1 VYACDCAL
9 LQNRR
14 TYRAVKPR
22 LLPPGAALAEEPYHS
37 DVSGIVDRPPTAS
50 KDPRPGSARFT
61 ITATAATAGTTAGT
75 DSDSADTTAATG
87 AAATAKSGSK
97 SGSSKAKSE
106 VVVAAFMSKD
116 VQPGVG
122 DAAAAATATAAIAA
136 AAASS
141 ADSSAAKMKVP
152 SVRLEQGD
160 EVVADLARLTLSGQ
174 IQAHNVRVTKLKGA
188 YNTAI
193 TFVCM
198 LHEVVCT
205 VNVNERRCC
214 ADYVLLQHPSV

>member
-1 VYACDCAL
+1 
-9 LQNRR
+9 
-14 TYRAVKPR
+14 VKPR

-61 ITATAATAGTTAGT
+61 ITAAAITAAAGGTTAGAA
-75 DSDSADTTAATG
+75 SDSTDTTITAAA

-97 SGSSKAKSE
+97 SASSKGKAE

-122 DAAAAATATAAIAA
+122 DAAAAASATAALAA

-160 EVVADLARLTLSGQ
+160 EVIADLARLTLSGQ

-188 YNTAI
+188 SERFAYTASI
-193 TFVCM
+193 LSLCVHVWLALYCRLTI
-198 LHEVVCT
+198 
-205 VNVNERRCC
+205 ERMR
-214 ADYVLLQHPSV
+214 AFAPL

>member
-1 VYACDCAL
+1 MHRAFQ
-9 LQNRR
+9 QNRR

-61 ITATAATAGTTAGT
+61 ITAAAAATAAAATDTTAGA
-75 DSDSADTTAATG
+75 DSDSADTTIAAATTT
-87 AAATAKSGSK
+87 ATAKSGSK
-97 SGSSKAKSE
+97 SSSKGKAE

-116 VQPGVG
+116 VQPGVR
-122 DAAAAATATAAIAA
+122 DAAAAASATAALAA

-141 ADSSAAKMKVP
+141 ADSSTAKAKVP

-188 YNTAI
+188 Y
-193 TFVCM
+193 
-198 LHEVVCT
+198 E
-205 VNVNERRCC
+205 
-214 ADYVLLQHPSV
+214 